1 MRSVPEWIGKTDN
14 EKIPDR
20 VKLRI
25 WSRESG
31 RCHLSDRKIM
41 PGDRYEFSH
50 FKGLA
55 QGGDHRESNIGLALK
70 APHKIKTAEDRRQQA
85 KSDRIIKRH
94 RGIKKPRSITGWKN
108 FRGEPIRVNR
118 ER

>member
-1 MRSVPEWIGKTDN
+1 MRSVPEWIGKTDD

-25 WSRESG
+25 WSREKG

-41 PGDRYEFSH
+41 PGDQYEFSH
-50 FKGLA
+50 FEGLA
-55 QGGDHRESNIGLALK
+55 LGGQHRESNIGLALIGL
-70 APHKIKTAEDRRQQA
+70 HKIKTAEDRRQQA
-85 KSDRIIKRH
+85 KDDRIRKRH
-94 RGIKKPRSITGWKN
+94 AGIKKPRSITGWKN
-108 FRGEPIRVNR
+108 FRGEPIRASR